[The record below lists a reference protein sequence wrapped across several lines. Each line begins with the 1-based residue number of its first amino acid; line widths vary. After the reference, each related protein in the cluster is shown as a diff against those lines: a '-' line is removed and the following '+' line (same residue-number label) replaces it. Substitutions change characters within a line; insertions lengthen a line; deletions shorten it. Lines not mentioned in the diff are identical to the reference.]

1 MSLEDTVDEI
11 GEDRG
16 RIRDMSLDVSVR
28 IGETVCKVRDILEL
42 KPGQMIVLDK
52 QAGAPADVVVKDRL
66 IGKGDVLVSSDN
78 FAVRITEIVNKAE

>member
-1 MSLEDTVDEI
+1 M
-11 GEDRG
+11 
-16 RIRDMSLDVSVR
+16 
-28 IGETVCKVRDILEL
+28 RDILEL

>member
-1 MSLEDTVDEI
+1 MDEI

-28 IGETVCKVRDILEL
+28 IGETVCKVRDILAL

-66 IGKGDVLVSSDN
+66 IGCLLYTSAGSGLCS
-78 FAVRITEIVNKAE
+78 RRAEY

>member
-1 MSLEDTVDEI
+1 MDEI

-28 IGETVCKVRDILEL
+28 IGETVCKVRDILAL

-52 QAGAPADVVVKDRL
+52 QAGRACRCGGEGSAYREGRCPCKQ
-66 IGKGDVLVSSDN
+66 
-78 FAVRITEIVNKAE
+78 